1 LSREPRRTGEPDGA
15 SAEDGST
22 TADPGTPPAAAPE
35 AGGAVDV
42 KGNEDRPAT
51 YREVFRVREYRAVF
65 GASTLSWIG
74 DYFARVAVTYL
85 IFSDT
90 KSVWLSAA
98 AFAISYLPWVAGGP
112 VLAAISERYPYR
124 RVMIVCD
131 LTRMAL
137 VALLAI
143 PAVPLWL
150 LLGLLFLS
158 SLLNPPAQSARS
170 AMLPL
175 ILKGDRYVVGLSVQ
189 AMVAQAAQ
197 VSGYAAGGLFAALVS
212 PRAALLVDSATFA
225 LSAVLIW
232 RGVRP
237 RPPAMT
243 EEHRSHLLRE
253 TAEGFRVVFG
263 DPVMRAIALLVFAL
277 VSVIIV
283 PEGLAVAWSGE
294 LGGEAWRAGLMMASI
309 PFGYVIGGLV
319 VGRMLSPST
328 RLKLIR
334 PLAVLVPLALIPA
347 VLQPPFEVVLLLGL
361 VAGFGNAVLMPLNGL
376 FVQVLPNPYRAR
388 AFGIM
393 QGGMQ
398 VLHAAAVMLT
408 GAIAG
413 RFPVPVVV
421 GVWSFA
427 GMALIVFAA
436 ARWPSGGIIDGEI
449 EQAKLVNEP
458 RPATRNETRQT
469 SRTTREQHRAKAG
482 ALRGPRRQRGGDP
495 FGTDADSSQ
504 PVRL

>member
-1 LSREPRRTGEPDGA
+1 LSREPRHTGQPDGA
-15 SAEDGST
+15 ATRAGDAAEPVPTPAATPATSGPVEG
-22 TADPGTPPAAAPE
+22 TADP
-35 AGGAVDV
+35 
-42 KGNEDRPAT
+42 DRPAT
-51 YREVFRVREYRAVF
+51 YREVFGVREYRAVF
-65 GASTLSWIG
+65 TASTLSWIG

-85 IFSDT
+85 IFSNT
-90 KSVWLSAA
+90 NSVWLSAA

-131 LTRMAL
+131 LVRMAL

-150 LLGLLFLS
+150 LLALLFLS

-197 VSGYAAGGLFAALVS
+197 VSGYAAGGLFSALVT

-225 LSAVLIW
+225 LSALLIW

-294 LGGEAWRAGLMMASI
+294 LGGKAWRAGLMMAAL

-319 VGRMLSPST
+319 VARMLAPST

-334 PLAVLVPLALIPA
+334 PLTVLVPLALIPA
-347 VLQPPFEVVLLLGL
+347 LLQPPFPVVLLIGV
-361 VAGFGNAVLMPLNGL
+361 VAGFGNAALMPLNGL

-398 VLHAAAVMLT
+398 VLHAAAVLVT

-413 RFPVPVVV
+413 LFPVPVVV
-421 GVWSFA
+421 GAWSLA
-427 GMALIVFAA
+427 GLVLIAFAA
-436 ARWPSGGIIDGEI
+436 TRWPSARVIDAEI
-449 EQAKLVNEP
+449 EQARLVNEGQP
-458 RPATRNETRQT
+458 GAVPGKVGSPTDRRGQRT
-469 SRTTREQHRAKAG
+469 SV
-482 ALRGPRRQRGGDP
+482 GPRQRRAEP
-495 FGTDADSSQ
+495 LGTATDSAQ
-504 PVRL
+504 AARR